1 MMHIVPVLIL
11 VFGLIRPLQAAA
23 VEEDHQAQVLA
34 SYLDAKAK
42 TTDLIAQVRERR
54 AKEEKID
61 ARAAIAVF
69 DEVTT
74 LCGTLSDLRS
84 NKRPIRSIFQSSEES
99 MKWFAMMYACE
110 AMRNLLRIQ
119 IDRERFADRTEFLI
133 PLEAK
138 YEEIWRLA
146 DETVAKSGED

>member
-1 MMHIVPVLIL
+1 
-11 VFGLIRPLQAAA
+11 
-23 VEEDHQAQVLA
+23 
-34 SYLDAKAK
+34 
-42 TTDLIAQVRERR
+42 
-54 AKEEKID
+54 
-61 ARAAIAVF
+61 
-69 DEVTT
+69 
-74 LCGTLSDLRS
+74 
-84 NKRPIRSIFQSSEES
+84 